1 MPITDIGS
9 YVTTGSEFEAHWTDV
24 DADRIANSLAAFALP
39 DGFALADLSTAVA
52 AVTAV
57 ITSQQS
63 SDNALSIATSGR
75 DAQKEALRDRVIEF
89 RKIVDYRLKGS
100 VYVKSLPDTPLPG
113 ASEQKFLR
121 ALDDMADLWTRIN
134 ADSTTPNFT
143 PPLVFADAYALAA
156 FETDVAA
163 LRTQYK
169 AVVDAENDA
178 RIGRKQRDA
187 LLEPLRDRFVSY
199 RQGIEVEYGE
209 QHAFTQSLPDVYPQP
224 GSTPDAVTAN
234 GQWDENLMQ
243 AVLTWTASTNPNLVE
258 YGVRMTPGATYDS
271 NNASVIGNLTPGFE
285 QFETAEGLANPG
297 DVASY
302 KIYVL
307 LSTGN
312 EAGSNTVTITRP

>member
-1 MPITDIGS
+1 MAITDIGS
-9 YVTTGSEFEAHWTDV
+9 YVITGNEFEAHWTNV
-24 DADRIANSLAAFALP
+24 DADRVANSLAIFALP
-39 DGFALADLSTAVA
+39 DGFALADLTTTVAELVA
-52 AVTAV
+52 A
-57 ITSQQS
+57 ITSQES
-63 SDNALSIATSGR
+63 LDNALSIATSGR
-75 DAQKEALRDRVIEF
+75 DAQKLALRNRVIEF

-100 VYVKSLPDTPLPG
+100 VYGTSLPDTPLPG

-121 ALDDMADLWTRIN
+121 ALDDMADLWTRID

-143 PPLVFADAYALAA
+143 PPLVFADAFALAA
-156 FETDVAA
+156 FETDVAT

-199 RQGIEVEYGE
+199 RQGIEIEYGE

-224 GSTPDAVTAN
+224 GSTPDAVTAS
-234 GQWDENLMQ
+234 GQWDEMTMQ
-243 AVLTWTASTNPNLVE
+243 AMLSWTPSTNPNLVE
-258 YGVRMTPGATYDS
+258 YEVRMTPAATYDS
-271 NNASVIGNLTPGFE
+271 NNTSVIRNLTPGFE
-285 QFETAEGLANPG
+285 QLETMEGLANPG

-302 KIYVL
+302 KVYVML
-307 LSTGN
+307 TTGN